1 MTDAEAQM
9 AAVMANVEATNDMA
23 EQLDRLKTNL
33 ESRGWSTPAAETASL
48 TITNTLL
55 QLAAIGRH

>member
-1 MTDAEAQM
+1 MTDAEQQM
-9 AAVMANVEATNDMA
+9 AAVMANLEATNDMA
-23 EQLDRLKTNL
+23 DQLDRLKTSL
-33 ESRGWSTPAAETASL
+33 EGRGWSTPAAETASL